1 MESDLSTLDAIAQ
14 AELVRRGD
22 ATPREL
28 VASAIERI
36 ERVNPKLNAVI
47 TPLFEKALAAADSP
61 ALPAGPFRG
70 VPYLLKDLSAT
81 SAGDPFYAG
90 MRFLRD
96 LRWTEGEDTGLVT
109 RLRAAGFVVVGRTNV
124 PELGPV
130 PTTEPVAFGPTRNP
144 WNPAHS
150 SGGSSGGSA
159 AAVASGMVPAAHATD
174 GGGSIRIP
182 ASECGLVGLKPSRGR
197 VSMGPQA
204 ADSWHGLVIE
214 HAVTHTVRDS
224 AALLDVVAGPLPGD
238 PYMAPPPARPFLH
251 EVGAPPGRLRVGVLA
266 TQPSGQPIHPEC
278 AAAARE
284 AGKLFQS
291 LGHAVSESHPVALDD
306 HEALRQTI
314 LVVSAWT
321 ARDLDYWSER
331 TGRPIGEADVE
342 PMIWALA
349 EMGRPISA
357 ADYIRS
363 ATLMQLWARRIA
375 SWWTEFDLLVTPTI
389 PDPPPPLG
397 EFDAQPDA
405 PLAGFARGG
414 HFVMFTMPYNVTGQP
429 AVSLPLAWSRDG
441 LPLGVQLVAA
451 YGREDLLFRVAAQLE
466 EARSWRERRPPLH
479 A

>member
-1 MESDLSTLDAIAQ
+1 MGLSTLDATAQ

-22 ATPREL
+22 VTPREL
-28 VASAIERI
+28 VAHAIERI
-36 ERVNPKLNAVI
+36 ERVNPRLNAVI
-47 TPLFEKALAAADSP
+47 IPLFEKALAAAAAPS
-61 ALPAGPFRG
+61 LPAGPFRG
-70 VPYLLKDLSAT
+70 VPYLLKDLSSH
-81 SAGDPFYAG
+81 SAGDPLYAG

-96 LRWTEGEDTGLVT
+96 LRWTEREDTGLVT
-109 RLRAAGFVVVGRTNV
+109 RLRAAGFVIVGRTNV

-144 WNPAHS
+144 WNPNHS
-150 SGGSSGGSA
+150 PGGSSGGSA
-159 AAVASGMVPAAHATD
+159 AAVASGMVPAAHASD
-174 GGGSIRIP
+174 GGGSIRVP

-197 VSMGPQA
+197 VSLGPQA
-204 ADSWHGLVIE
+204 SDAWHGLVIE

-224 AALLDVVAGPLPGD
+224 AALLDVVAGSLPGD
-238 PYMAPPPARPFLH
+238 PYVAPPPARPFRD

-266 TQPSGQPIHPEC
+266 AQPSGQSIHPEC
-278 AAAARE
+278 AAAARD
-284 AGKLFQS
+284 AGRLLES
-291 LGHAVSESHPVALDD
+291 LGHDVSETHPAALDD

-331 TGRPIGEADVE
+331 TGRPIGPDDVE

-357 ADYIRS
+357 AHYIRS
-363 ATLMQLWARRIA
+363 ATMMQLWARRIA
-375 SWWTEFDLLVTPTI
+375 AWWSEGFDLLVTPTI

-397 EFDAQPDA
+397 EFDAAPDA
-405 PLAGFARGG
+405 PLQGFARGG

-429 AVSLPLAWSRDG
+429 AVSLPLAWSTDG

-451 YGREDLLFRVAAQLE
+451 YGREDLLLRVATQLE
-466 EARSWRERRPPLH
+466 QARPWSGRRPPIH